1 MTKMNRKGARQI
13 VFVCVALSP
22 QNELVVK
29 TIAAPTPHE
38 ASALFTERYFIPVKE
53 VAGPFYKKRA
63 QVIEATRTLKF
74 SEQTK
79 RGEYNGWI
87 VDAML
92 LKEPENQAYLLFIKR
107 LDNKKQPAP
116 KCTVIV
122 PISDLRF
129 Y

>member
-1 MTKMNRKGARQI
+1 MNRKGARQI

-22 QNELVVK
+22 QNELVMK
-29 TIAAPTPHE
+29 TVAAPTPHE
-38 ASALFTERYFIPVKE
+38 ASALFAEQYHFPAKE

-63 QVIEATRTLKF
+63 QVIEATRTLRF
-74 SEQTK
+74 SEQIK
-79 RGEYNGWI
+79 RAEYNGWM

-92 LKEPENQAYLLFIKR
+92 LKEPENRAYLLFIKR

-116 KCTVIV
+116 KGTVIV

>member
-1 MTKMNRKGARQI
+1 MNRKGARQI

-22 QNELVVK
+22 QNELVMK
-29 TIAAPTPHE
+29 TIIAPTPHE
-38 ASALFTERYFIPVKE
+38 ASALFTEQYHIAAKE

-63 QVIEATRTLKF
+63 QVVEVTRTLKF

-79 RGEYNGWI
+79 RGEYNGWV

-116 KCTVIV
+116 KGTVIV